1 MVPIQDAI
9 LASAMWIYLL
19 QGIGYGLAAAA
30 QPGPLQMFLISQT
43 LTRGW
48 KRTLLSGFAP
58 LLSDGPII
66 LVSLLILSQVPA
78 WLQRGLYIAGGSFVL
93 YLAYGAFK
101 AWGNFEGSLS
111 RLEFNPQQSLFKAVM
126 VNILNPA
133 PYLFWML
140 VLGPILLGGWQENPV
155 HGIGFLAGFYSTMV
169 GSSLVLIIVF
179 GTFQRLGPRITRAL
193 LGISVIVLFCFAI
206 YELYLGIVG

>member
-1 MVPIQDAI
+1 
-9 LASAMWIYLL
+9 MWIYLL

-58 LLSDGPII
+58 LISDGPII
-66 LVSLLILSQVPA
+66 LVSLLVLSQVPA
-78 WLQRGLYIAGGSFVL
+78 WLQRGLYVAGGLLIL

-101 AWGNFEGSLS
+101 AWQNFESPLARS
-111 RLEFNPQQSLFKAVM
+111 ESDPQRSLFKAVM
-126 VNILNPA
+126 INILNPV

-140 VLGPILLGGWQENPV
+140 VLGPILLAGWQETPV
-155 HGIGFLAGFYSTMV
+155 HGIGFLAGFYSTMI
-169 GSSLVLIIVF
+169 GSSLGLIFVF
-179 GTFQRLGPRITRAL
+179 GTVQKLGLRITRML

-206 YELYLGIVG
+206 YELFLGIAG